1 MGGSTAQSYSGAEA
15 NESLAIIMGH
25 LCDHLIQREY
35 HWGMRMGSIFGLGL
49 KVVYVLSTLTSLVR
63 NHLVCPS
70 QNTCEL
76 SCAQEED
83 EDTDLKC

>member
-1 MGGSTAQSYSGAEA
+1 
-15 NESLAIIMGH
+15 
-25 LCDHLIQREY
+25 
-35 HWGMRMGSIFGLGL
+35 MGSIFGLGL

-83 EDTDLKC
+83 EDIDLKC